1 MSHPLTAVQFFR
13 TWWFLIAALGSM
25 TVGGLTFGITL
36 SLRVD
41 QLVERRADDDLQ
53 WLNIRA
59 NTRQGIAHQSK
70 ISAMQEHMGPIAIQ
84 QYGALKSTVAFDH
97 ERLERHLNRHND
109 PR

>member
-1 MSHPLTAVQFFR
+1 MNPLTAVQFFKQ
-13 TWWFLIAALGSM
+13 WWFLIAALASI

-59 NTRQGIAHQSK
+59 NVRRGIEHEGE
-70 ISAMQEHMGPIAIQ
+70 ITTMQEHMGPIAIQ
-84 QYGALKSTVAFDH
+84 EYGALKAMTADDH
-97 ERLERHLNRHND
+97 RRLERHLDRHNE